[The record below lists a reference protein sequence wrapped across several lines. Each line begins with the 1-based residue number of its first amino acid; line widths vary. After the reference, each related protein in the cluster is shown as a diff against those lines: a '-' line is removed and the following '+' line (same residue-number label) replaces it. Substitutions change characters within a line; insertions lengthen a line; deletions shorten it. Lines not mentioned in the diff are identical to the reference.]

1 MNLVQS
7 SQILS
12 ISLFLK
18 EFFHRHLNK
27 LLSSLFSKNHLYP
40 LMISTTFVQ
49 SLTSTSFPKFSKKLL
64 PPAFNLTCLLTLCLL
79 LFNLLTGSS
88 IQLKLLFSKFT
99 MTSSL
104 RWIVVRSPHS
114 FFLTYLL
121 LSTLLI
127 IPSFSLVF
135 KIWFGLDGLSLAWF
149 TSYLSSRS
157 QAVSINDSISAFS
170 SLSCGVPQGS
180 VLGPLLFTLYTT
192 PLCSVISKNSL
203 KYHLYADDTQ
213 LYISFTPTNS
223 ALSLDTLTTT
233 FNDILSWMNLNK
245 LLLNSIKN

>member
-1 MNLVQS
+1 MPDDVC
-7 SQILS
+7 
-12 ISLFLK
+12 ISAIP
-18 EFFHRHLNK
+18 
-27 LLSSLFSKNHLYP
+27 KNHLYP

-104 RWIVVRSPHS
+104 RWIVVRSLHS

-121 LSTLLI
+121 LSTLSI

-135 KIWFGLDGLSLAWF
+135 KIGLVLMVFLLLGSHPISHLALRQSQSMIPSLH
-149 TSYLSSRS
+149 S
-157 QAVSINDSISAFS
+157 
-170 SLSCGVPQGS
+170 
-180 VLGPLLFTLYTT
+180 LLFPVVYPKVPYLAHYF
-192 PLCSVISKNSL
+192 L
-203 KYHLYADDTQ
+203 
-213 LYISFTPTNS
+213 
-223 ALSLDTLTTT
+223 LS
-233 FNDILSWMNLNK
+233 I
-245 LLLNSIKN
+245 LLLFAR

>member
-27 LLSSLFSKNHLYP
+27 LLSRPLLKKPSLSTDDLNNFRPISNLNFISKILEKVVA
-40 LMISTTFVQ
+40 S
-49 SLTSTSFPKFSKKLL
+49 
-64 PPAFNLTCLLTLCLL
+64 AFNLTCLLTLCLL

-104 RWIVVRSPHS
+104 RWIVVRSLHS

-121 LSTLLI
+121 LSTLSI

-135 KIWFGLDGLSLAWF
+135 KIGLVLMVFLLLGSHPISHLALRQSQSMIPSLH
-149 TSYLSSRS
+149 S
-157 QAVSINDSISAFS
+157 
-170 SLSCGVPQGS
+170 
-180 VLGPLLFTLYTT
+180 LLFPVVYPKVPYLAHYF
-192 PLCSVISKNSL
+192 L
-203 KYHLYADDTQ
+203 
-213 LYISFTPTNS
+213 
-223 ALSLDTLTTT
+223 LS
-233 FNDILSWMNLNK
+233 I
-245 LLLNSIKN
+245 LLLFAR